1 MKGLEFLDVG
11 VFGIREPDRRGIG
24 DNRLNKGVI
33 GGEEIFFLVHPG
45 GTSKT
50 F

>member
-1 MKGLEFLDVG
+1 MKGLEFLDIG
-11 VFGIREPDRRGIG
+11 VFSIREPDRRGIG
-24 DNRLNKGVI
+24 DNRFNKGVI
-33 GGEEIFFLVHPG
+33 GGKEIFFLVPPG